1 MEHGGIVRG
10 ITNYRPAGKR
20 VVSARNHRK
29 NWKPKNSSSKT
40 ARRNVRLQHGDQ
52 CQCSCGSVDTH
63 PISGGES
70 LRRSLQTGT
79 DAAILVQ
86 PSQPERK
93 QPGVLRVRHTRRVA
107 SLIIGENGNPISLLL
122 SPISHT
128 LPLARYAVAPPH
140 ELPAPAV
147 QPKQWSAKT
156 IRRASSASKS
166 QSKIVCGAADPT
178 GKSSIWLKSQSLSR
192 PS

>member
-1 MEHGGIVRG
+1 MECGGISWG

-29 NWKPKNSSSKT
+29 NWKPKNSASKT

-79 DAAILVQ
+79 DAAISVQ

-107 SLIIGENGNPISLLL
+107 SLIMGENGNSISLLF

-128 LPLARYAVAPPH
+128 LPLSLSTPSLRRTSFPRQRCSQNNGQQKRFG
-140 ELPAPAV
+140 APAV
-147 QPKQWSAKT
+147 HQNPNRKSFAA
-156 IRRASSASKS
+156 RRTPPATPAS
-166 QSKIVCGAADPT
+166 G
-178 GKSSIWLKSQSLSR
+178 
-192 PS
+192 